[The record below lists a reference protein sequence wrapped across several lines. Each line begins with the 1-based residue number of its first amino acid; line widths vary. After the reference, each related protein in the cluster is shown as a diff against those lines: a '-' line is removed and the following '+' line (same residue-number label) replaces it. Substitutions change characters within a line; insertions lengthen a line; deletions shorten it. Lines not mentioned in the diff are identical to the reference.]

1 MCVFFISHQNEV
13 LGALNTF
20 IVSNRNRSSNSSSGG
35 SSGGGGG
42 GGGDGSSSQ
51 QAEPITYTL
60 ARRVEDIPIEVTL
73 PLPYI
78 TLSSLL

>member
-1 MCVFFISHQNEV
+1 MCVLFISHQSEV

-20 IVSNRNRSSNSSSGG
+20 IVSNRNSSSNSSSSSG
-35 SSGGGGG
+35 SSS

-73 PLPYI
+73 LLPYT

>member
-1 MCVFFISHQNEV
+1 MCVLFISHQNEV

-20 IVSNRNRSSNSSSGG
+20 IVSNRNSSSNSSS
-35 SSGGGGG
+35 SDGGG
-42 GGGDGSSSQ
+42 GSSSQ

-73 PLPYI
+73 PFPYT

>member
-1 MCVFFISHQNEV
+1 MCVLFISHQNEV

-20 IVSNRNRSSNSSSGG
+20 IVSNRNRSSNSSSG
-35 SSGGGGG
+35 SSSS

>member
-1 MCVFFISHQNEV
+1 MCVLFISHQNEV

-35 SSGGGGG
+35 SSSGG

-78 TLSSLL
+78 KLSSLL